1 LPLGIKNNY
10 ICSKKSDMGTLAFR
24 FNDVVEKIYSLPL
37 EDKLELKNLLE
48 RNISE
53 ERRNEIVAN
62 LKKSKEE
69 HQSGKLKFSSK
80 LDELK
85 KML

>member
-1 LPLGIKNNY
+1 
-10 ICSKKSDMGTLAFR
+10 MGTLAFR

-53 ERRNEIVAN
+53 ERRN
-62 LKKSKEE
+62 
-69 HQSGKLKFSSK
+69 
-80 LDELK
+80 
-85 KML
+85 

>member
-1 LPLGIKNNY
+1 
-10 ICSKKSDMGTLAFR
+10 MGTLAFR
-24 FNDVVEKIYSLPL
+24 FNDMVDKIYSLPL
-37 EDKLELKNLLE
+37 EEKMELKNLLE
-48 RNISE
+48 HNISD

-62 LKKSKEE
+62 VKKSKVE
-69 HQSGKLKFSSK
+69 HQSGKLKFSSE